1 MNTTYAAID
10 VGSNTLKLKIVQ
22 YIDKEI
28 IVLDNITKTVKIGED
43 VFANGDIEHETVKE
57 IIGIMGSFREIMDS
71 YNVDTYRAVATGA
84 MRTANNN
91 LNVIEIVLM
100 RSGIKIEI
108 IEDAIEKFLAYKSMR
123 DNLDDYREIRESS
136 ILVELNSGS
145 CDVSIYNKNKLV
157 FNEEFIL
164 GTMVLKN
171 TMQEIEDRNV
181 NYPKIIAELIESST
195 GHMWRIIER
204 RKIENF
210 LMLGGETGTLKR
222 CLFDDREKISRLDFE
237 SVHHRVMTD
246 HLRFRKEIECYGMDW
261 YEFVSCILV
270 YGIFLKLVKTST
282 LVFPEINLRDG
293 MIAEMI
299 EKDHGLDRYKVFNND
314 VISLA
319 RNASARYKSSTRHC
333 REVEK
338 NGMLI
343 MDELKKYFTFNERDE
358 LLMRLAAIL
367 HEIGKFTRAK
377 DYLAASFHKIRNLSI
392 MGTNYHEMML
402 VAYICKML
410 EDSQSSRASIE
421 RLGESDQNLILK
433 LSSILSVADA
443 LDKSKKQKIK
453 IKGFEVTDDE
463 LRIMVSKSM
472 DTTLE
477 EWNLENRAKEFISA
491 FGLIPILVE
500 GEYDE

>member
-1 MNTTYAAID
+1 
-10 VGSNTLKLKIVQ
+10 
-22 YIDKEI
+22 
-28 IVLDNITKTVKIGED
+28 
-43 VFANGDIEHETVKE
+43 
-57 IIGIMGSFREIMDS
+57 
-71 YNVDTYRAVATGA
+71 
-84 MRTANNN
+84 
-91 LNVIEIVLM
+91 
-100 RSGIKIEI
+100 
-108 IEDAIEKFLAYKSMR
+108 
-123 DNLDDYREIRESS
+123 
-136 ILVELNSGS
+136 
-145 CDVSIYNKNKLV
+145 
-157 FNEEFIL
+157 
-164 GTMVLKN
+164 
-171 TMQEIEDRNV
+171 
-181 NYPKIIAELIESST
+181 
-195 GHMWRIIER
+195 
-204 RKIENF
+204 
-210 LMLGGETGTLKR
+210 
-222 CLFDDREKISRLDFE
+222 
-237 SVHHRVMTD
+237 MTD
-246 HLRFRKEIECYGMDW
+246 HLRFRKEIEGYGMDW
-261 YEFVSCILV
+261 YEFVACILV

-319 RNASARYKSSTRHC
+319 RNASVRYKSSTRHC

-338 NGMLI
+338 NGILI
-343 MDELKKYFTFNERDE
+343 MDELKKHFTFNERDE

-433 LSSILSVADA
+433 LSAILSIADA

-463 LRIMVSKSM
+463 FRIMISKST

-477 EWNLENRAKEFISA
+477 EWNFENREKEFISA
-491 FGLIPILVE
+491 FGLAPRLVE